1 MVTTSSP
8 IHVNGREFELV
19 IFDHDG
25 VLVDSEILAMTA
37 IQELLA
43 DHELPLDLDTA
54 FGMFLGSPF
63 DKVIDYLQRHV
74 PGIDRESIDRRF
86 HSRLFELF
94 VEFLQPIPD
103 MPSLVNSLKS
113 RGAALA
119 IASSGTSERVTLGIT
134 QTGLGDSFDAGSI
147 FTKDQVKR
155 GKPEPDVFLLAANSL
170 GIDPARCLVI
180 EDSPHGVQAAKR
192 AGMFVIGLSF
202 RTPAKDLH
210 EADLVL
216 GSASEVLELLSS
228 TA

>member
-1 MVTTSSP
+1 MSITSSP

-43 DHELPLDLDTA
+43 DHGLPMDLDTA

-63 DKVIDYLQRHV
+63 DTVIDYLEINV
-74 PGIDRESIDRRF
+74 LSIDRESIDKKF

-94 VEFLQPIPD
+94 VESLQPIPD
-103 MPSLVNSLKS
+103 MPSLVNSLRS

-119 IASSGTSERVTLGIT
+119 IASSGNSERVTLGIT
-134 QTGLGDSFDAGSI
+134 QTGLADSFDVGSI
-147 FTKDQVKR
+147 FTKDHVKH
-155 GKPEPDVFLLAANSL
+155 GKPEPDIFLLAASSL
-170 GIDPARCLVI
+170 GIDPERCLVI
-180 EDSPHGVQAAKR
+180 EDSAHGVLAAKR
-192 AGMFVIGLSF
+192 AGMFVIGLAY
-202 RTPAKDLH
+202 RTPAEDLH

-216 GSASEVLELLSS
+216 SSAAEVLELLSPI
-228 TA
+228 T

>member
-1 MVTTSSP
+1 MVTNSSP
-8 IHVNGREFELV
+8 INVNGREFELV

-43 DHELPLDLDTA
+43 DHGLPLDLDTA

-63 DKVIDYLQRHV
+63 DKVIDYLEINV
-74 PGIDRESIDRRF
+74 AGINRETIDSRF

-94 VEFLQPIPD
+94 VESLQPIPD
-103 MPSLVNSLKS
+103 MPSLVNSLRS

-119 IASSGTSERVTLGIT
+119 IASSGTSERVALGLT
-134 QTGLGDSFDAGSI
+134 QTGLADSFDAGSI
-147 FTKDQVKR
+147 FTKDQVKH
-155 GKPEPDVFLLAANSL
+155 GKPEPDIFLLAANSL

-180 EDSPHGVQAAKR
+180 EDSPHGVLAAKR
-192 AGMFVIGLSF
+192 AGMYVIGLAF
-202 RTPAKDLH
+202 RTPAGDLH

-216 GSASEVLELLSS
+216 SSAAEVLELLSS
-228 TA
+228 TT

>member
-1 MVTTSSP
+1 MSATSP
-8 IHVNGREFELV
+8 ILFCGKEFDLV

-37 IQELLA
+37 IQELFA
-43 DHELPLDLDTA
+43 EHGLPLDLDTA

-63 DKVIDYLQRHV
+63 DKVIDYLEINV
-74 PGIDRESIDRRF
+74 SGIDRENIDSRF
-86 HSRLFELF
+86 HERLFELF
-94 VEFLQPIPD
+94 VDSLQPLPD
-103 MPSLVNSLKS
+103 MPSLVDSLRS

-119 IASSGTSERVTLGIT
+119 IASSGTSERVSLGIT
-134 QTGLGDSFDAGSI
+134 QTGLADSFDAGSI
-147 FTKDQVKR
+147 FTKDQVKF
-155 GKPEPDVFLLAANSL
+155 GKPAPDVFLLAAKSL

-192 AGMFVIGLSF
+192 AGMFVIGLAY
-202 RTPAKDLH
+202 RTPAEDLR

-216 GSASEVLELLSS
+216 GSAAEVLALLSL